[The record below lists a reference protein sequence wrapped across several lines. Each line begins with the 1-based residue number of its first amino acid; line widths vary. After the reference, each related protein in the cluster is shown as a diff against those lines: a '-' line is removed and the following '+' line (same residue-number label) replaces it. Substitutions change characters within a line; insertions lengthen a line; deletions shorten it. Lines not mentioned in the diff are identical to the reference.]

1 MDSQTNNI
9 FDQYAELV
17 RRYKTGDESAFTEI
31 YTRSKQMVYVTCFGI
46 LNNEQDAEDA
56 MQETYITAYSKI
68 DTLSDENAFIHWLKT
83 IAANKARDKFKSRK
97 NLSSIDDIIPDE
109 TDIEG
114 DDNLENLPDALVLE
128 KDQRDTFY
136 RIMRSELSDDQFQT
150 ILLYYYDELPVS
162 DIAKIMDC
170 PDNTIKT
177 KLRLARVKIKNGIE
191 AFEKTNKISLM
202 GGAAGAQTLGNFFKS
217 FYGQTGVPALKGLPF
232 STGLGTVGTSGTAV
246 ELAAKTASD
255 AGAKAGSKA
264 AVKAATGKGAKTA
277 ATRTTGKILAI
288 IGFSVLGAALLG
300 GGTYAVIQTV
310 AKKEPEEID
319 LSDYFSYEFSG
330 YDGDGIVT
338 YTIDYESILED
349 YDRLDELRVSKLEKN
364 ISGEWDRSS
373 ELSNGETIVFK
384 WDTDLED
391 VEEEYNVIFVC
402 ENIEAVVND
411 LEELPEFDP
420 FEYCEIVISGIS
432 SEAHAT
438 INYLDGSP
446 IGNYQFILSKNS
458 ELSNGDV
465 ITITAQG
472 FYKDLNELAKEEH
485 YRLSRD
491 TMELTVEGLDEYV
504 ESVSDITDNAIELMK
519 ETAIEVYKSDNDWSS
534 VESLEI
540 MKMYFLYS
548 EVARNNESVMFST
561 NRNRLFFVFMA
572 KRTDPNSDV
581 VVDQYYYVCF
591 YDLIRH
597 KDGTVDV
604 NTEIYGKPYG
614 TGTAW
619 FGTVG
624 AAFVSD
630 NRFFIGYPNLDSLYA
645 DAIEPLLTNY
655 TCESA

>member
-83 IAANKARDKFKSRK
+83 IAANKARDKFKTRK

-128 KDQRDTFY
+128 KDKRDTFY

-232 STGLGTVGTSGTAV
+232 STGLGTVGTSGTEV

-288 IGFSVLGAALLG
+288 IGSSVLGAALLG

-411 LEELPEFDP
+411 LEELPEIDP
-420 FEYCEIVISGIS
+420 FESFNISFSGIS
-432 SEAHAT
+432 SEGYVDNFTWSTSTA
-438 INYLDGSP
+438 
-446 IGNYQFILSKNS
+446 IGEVYYALSS
-458 ELSNGDV
+458 DHGLSNGDV
-465 ITITAQG
+465 ITVTASG
-472 FYKDLNELAKEEH
+472 WLTDIDDMAKDAH
-485 YRLSRD
+485 YMISRK
-491 TMELTVEGLDEYV
+491 TIEVTVEGLDEYV
-504 ESVSDITDNAIELMK
+504 KSSSEITDKFVTQIQSRAFD
-519 ETAIEVYKSDNDWSS
+519 VYKSDHTWYRYH
-534 VESLEI
+534 SLEVEGT
-540 MKMYFLYS
+540 YFLSSNGKTDHKNIYFVVLKATRELS
-548 EVARNNESVMFST
+548 YPDAEVE
-561 NRNRLFFVFMA
+561 
-572 KRTDPNSDV
+572 
-581 VVDQYYYVCF
+581 QYYYVCF

-597 KDGTVDV
+597 YDGTMYDAEQFGYERSYG
-604 NTEIYGKPYG
+604 TELYYIEPYG
-614 TGTAW
+614 ATFEAEGH
-619 FGTVG
+619 V
-624 AAFVSD
+624 
-630 NRFFIGYPNLDSLYA
+630 IMGYPDLDSLYA